1 MSSGIISGM
10 FDSVFD
16 FIDDLVELVFAK
28 VRQLTLW
35 RKSMEWLD
43 ENLAIAHEVKQF
55 DILVSGADPYLVV
68 TDLIKVVKPMMQSDP
83 QVFVGGIEKR
93 SRNYLLANETVL
105 DVLG

>member
-1 MSSGIISGM
+1 MSSGIMPGM

-43 ENLAIAHEVKQF
+43 ENLAIAHEV
-55 DILVSGADPYLVV
+55 
-68 TDLIKVVKPMMQSDP
+68 
-83 QVFVGGIEKR
+83 
-93 SRNYLLANETVL
+93 
-105 DVLG
+105 